1 MIVNKY
7 LAAVDNLIKAIDI
20 AIKSVKKYP
29 PINWD
34 DEAVNQFVDVYIM
47 YKERRINCEKK
58 FQNLSSLK
66 YNVQD
71 IFTYFQE
78 CSGPDVEEFWKQIKE
93 ADLPYKR
100 ENKLAKILKRRKINN
115 DIEYDFVTDV
125 IVPYQQEGLINEEE
139 SLLLKK
145 YLGDFEMKVKK

>member
-1 MIVNKY
+1 MKDDKYVVAVN
-7 LAAVDNLIKAIDI
+7 NLFTAIDI
-20 AIKSVKKYP
+20 AIKSIKKYP

-34 DEAVNQFVDVYIM
+34 DNAVNQFVDVYIM
-47 YKERRINCEKK
+47 YKERRTNCEKK

-66 YNVQD
+66 YSVQD

-78 CSGPDVEEFWKQIKE
+78 CSGLAVEEFWKQIKD
-93 ADLPYKR
+93 AGLPYKR

-125 IVPYQQEGLINEEE
+125 IVPYTQEGLITEEE
-139 SLLLKK
+139 SILLKQ
-145 YLGDFEMKVKK
+145 YLGNFEMKVKK